1 MIYLLIGVGAFFGA
15 ISRFLLSSLL
25 SKIIFLGF
33 PLGTLTVNLIGC
45 FLMGYFLAINFSN
58 KELISPLI
66 IIGFLGSF
74 TTFSAFTKEVL
85 LFSGTN
91 GIFVAYFT
99 SLAITSICLLSTFIG
114 YKIFA

>member
-15 ISRFLLSSLL
+15 IARFLLSSML
-25 SKIIFLGF
+25 SKLVFLGF

-45 FLMGYFLAINFSN
+45 FFIGIFLAVNFSN
-58 KELISPLI
+58 KELFSPLL

-85 LFSGTN
+85 FFSTTS
-91 GIFVAYFT
+91 GIFMAYFMA
-99 SLAITSICLLSTFIG
+99 LIITSACIFSTIIG
-114 YKIFA
+114 FKMFS

>member
-15 ISRFLLSSLL
+15 ISRFILSSFLA
-25 SKIIFLGF
+25 KIIFLGF

-45 FLMGYFLAINFSN
+45 FLIGIFLAINFSN
-58 KELISPLI
+58 KDLISPLA

-85 LFSGTN
+85 LFSNIN
-91 GIFVAYFT
+91 GIFIAYLIALT
-99 SLAITSICLLSTFIG
+99 ITSICLLSTFIG
-114 YKIFA
+114 YKMFS

>member
-1 MIYLLIGVGAFFGA
+1 MIYFLIGVGAFFGA
-15 ISRFLLSSLL
+15 IFRFLLSS
-25 SKIIFLGF
+25 FLAKLMFFGF

-45 FLMGYFLAINFSN
+45 FLIGIFLAINFLN

-66 IIGFLGSF
+66 FIGFLGSF

-85 LFSGTN
+85 LFSAEN

-99 SLAITSICLLSTFIG
+99 ALIITSICLLSTFIG
-114 YKIFA
+114 YKMFA

>member
-25 SKIIFLGF
+25 SKLVFLGF

-45 FLMGYFLAINFSN
+45 FFIGIFLAINVTN
-58 KELISPLI
+58 KELFSPLL

-85 LFSGTN
+85 LFSTTS
-91 GIFVAYFT
+91 GIFMAYFIA
-99 SLAITSICLLSTFIG
+99 LIITSCCLLSTFIG
-114 YKIFA
+114 YKMFA

>member
-15 ISRFLLSSLL
+15 ITRFLLSSFLA
-25 SKIIFLGF
+25 KIMFLGF

-45 FLMGYFLAINFSN
+45 FLIGIFLAINFSN
-58 KELISPLI
+58 KDLTSPLV

-85 LFSGTN
+85 LFSNTN
-91 GIFVAYFT
+91 GLFFAYLT
-99 SLAITSICLLSTFIG
+99 AIIITSICLLSTFIG
-114 YKIFA
+114 YKIFS

>member
-25 SKIIFLGF
+25 SKLVFSGF

-45 FLMGYFLAINFSN
+45 FFIGIFFAINLSN
-58 KELISPLI
+58 KELLSPLL

-85 LFSGTN
+85 FFSTTS
-91 GIFVAYFT
+91 GIFMAYFIA
-99 SLAITSICLLSTFIG
+99 LIITSVCLLSTFIG
-114 YKIFA
+114 YKISA

>member
-1 MIYLLIGVGAFFGA
+1 MVYLLIGIGAFFGA
-15 ISRFLLSSLL
+15 ISRFLLSSFL

-45 FLMGYFLAINFSN
+45 FFIGIFLAMNLSN

-85 LFSGTN
+85 LFSTTN
-91 GIFVAYFT
+91 GIFMAYFIA
-99 SLAITSICLLSTFIG
+99 LIITSICLLSTFIG